1 MDRLVTDFVVWLRAQ
16 LDDDE
21 RGPRSLSGESWSAA
35 EEVFGVR
42 RITVDYATV
51 MVVPAV
57 LSVRAEHIARW
68 DPARVL
74 AEVDAKRR
82 IIDEHYVATGY
93 DGHRAD
99 ADVCGRCA
107 EDDQAGGSV
116 GDPWPCTTLRLLALP
131 YSGRPGYRQEWRP
144 PPSR

>member
-1 MDRLVTDFVVWLRAQ
+1 MSGVDLVQWLRAQ
-16 LDDDE
+16 LDEDE
-21 RGPRSLSGESWSAA
+21 Q
-35 EEVFGVR
+35 
-42 RITVDYATV
+42 
-51 MVVPAV
+51 
-57 LSVRAEHIARW
+57 IARALDEHLDGHERPYNLADPT

-74 AEVDAKRR
+74 VDVDAERR

-93 DGHRAD
+93 DGHSVD

-107 EDDQAGGSV
+107 EDDQAGGRA

-131 YSGRPGYRQEWRP
+131 HSGRPGYRQEWRP